1 MAIDELIV
9 KRKNIIKVKYCITIK
24 IYGLKTMVIWIIFWP
39 VTP

>member
-24 IYGLKTMVIWIIFWP
+24 IYGVKTMVVKSVF
-39 VTP
+39 